1 MQIKVVIGTISF
13 MLVMIILGVAALFEP
28 ARLEETA
35 DAFVGRQI
43 EKGAVIF
50 HESCAECHGVNGL
63 AQECAS
69 YSGEGLDCKGI
80 PLNHAALL
88 CGDPSL
94 RMQQMAWTSS
104 MENFIKQTISA
115 GRPGTLMPIWS
126 QSFGGPM
133 EDYQIDQVSNFIL
146 NWADDPALCGGGAV
160 AAVEWPEAVEDLPEG
175 DAENGPDIY
184 QLNGC
189 AVCHG
194 NPEDVNSVAT
204 VGPLLGNIGNDA
216 ETRVEGMSAEQYVY
230 ESILVPN
237 AFIAPDCPN
246 GPCNDPS
253 VMRQDYPNLLSDQDM
268 ADLVEYYMTLKNE

>member
-50 HESCAECHGVNGL
+50 HDSCAECHGEGGL
-63 AQECAS
+63 ALDCSTTA
-69 YSGEGLDCKGI
+69 GEEIDCKGI

-94 RMQQMAWTSS
+94 RMQQMAWNSS
-104 MENFIKQTISA
+104 KENFIKQTISS

-126 QSFGGPM
+126 KSFGGPM
-133 EDYQIDQVSNFIL
+133 EDYQIDQVASFVL
-146 NWADDPALCGGGAV
+146 NWAETPGLCGDGAV
-160 AAVEWPEAVEDLPEG
+160 AAIEWPDTVEELPDG
-175 DAENGPDIY
+175 DAENGRDVF

-194 NPEDVNSVAT
+194 DPEDVNSVAT
-204 VGPLLGNIGNDA
+204 VGPWLGNIGNDA
-216 ETRVEGMSAEQYVY
+216 ATRILGMSAEQYIY
-230 ESILVPN
+230 ESVLDPTSFV
-237 AFIAPDCPN
+237 APECPN

-253 VMRQDYPNLLSDQDM
+253 VMRQDYPNLMSEQDM
-268 ADLVEYYMTLKNE
+268 ADLVQFYMTLKTE

>member
-1 MQIKVVIGTISF
+1 
-13 MLVMIILGVAALFEP
+13 
-28 ARLEETA
+28 
-35 DAFVGRQI
+35 
-43 EKGAVIF
+43 
-50 HESCAECHGVNGL
+50 
-63 AQECAS
+63 
-69 YSGEGLDCKGI
+69 
-80 PLNHAALL
+80 
-88 CGDPSL
+88 
-94 RMQQMAWTSS
+94 MQQMAWTSS

-115 GRPGTLMPIWS
+115 GRPGTLMPMWS

-146 NWADDPALCGGGAV
+146 NWADDPALCGDGAV
-160 AAVEWPEAVEDLPEG
+160 AAVEWPVAVEDLPEG

-230 ESILVPN
+230 ESILDPN